1 MPSCSTSSNIASSIN
16 ALSVSQGGSRLSLQI
31 PFLSGLTVGNVIRY
45 DVATTGYT
53 ASKADDAERSEV
65 FGVIE
70 NYDSSVGKFNVVIY
84 GSINISSAY
93 LSDMGSGGGCGGND
107 IYFLSGVTAGR
118 LQNLAPTKLD
128 HIVKPIYQASPH
140 GNGSYTGVIVNYL
153 GYKLGGEILA
163 SSENSQSLI
172 GEITTFVGTDFEFEP
187 GVVDASI
194 SHDLPVADYPEFY
207 ERFGTEY
214 GYVEKLTI
222 NTVPSGIAI
231 NQPIIQAN
239 SSYAGKVKAV
249 DLINNF
255 VYVTKAAGSDL
266 SSVNKN
272 ARINGLNF
280 AISATSVHSAFTPI
294 VTIPQQFIVSA
305 NDGTRLQSS
314 QTIKV
319 GLRIRPIG
327 LRVEIPTTIETSS
340 SITASEFFVGN
351 TPINI
356 ETYITDLNTRVA
368 AIETRLKM

>member
-93 LSDMGSGGGCGGND
+93 LADMGSGGGCGGND

-118 LQNLAPTKLD
+118 LQNLAPTDLD
-128 HIVKPIYQASPH
+128 HIVKPIYQVSPH
-140 GNGSYTGVIVNYL
+140 GSYTGVIVNYL

-163 SSENSQSLI
+163 SSTNFDTSTGNISMIL
-172 GEITTFVGTDFEFEP
+172 GVDAEFEL

-207 ERFGTEY
+207 EQFGTKY
-214 GYVEKLTI
+214 GYVEKLTTT
-222 NTVPSGIAI
+222 TVPSGITI
-231 NQPIIQAN
+231 KNTVTQ
-239 SSYAGKVKAV
+239 SGSYSGKVKAV
-249 DLINNF
+249 DLSNNF
-255 VYVTKAAGSDL
+255 VYVTKSAGSAL

-272 ARINGLNF
+272 AKINGLDF
-280 AISATSVHSAFTPI
+280 AISATSVYSAFTPI
-294 VTIPQQFIVSA
+294 VTIPQQFIVSS
-305 NDGTRLQSS
+305 NDGTLLQSS

-319 GLRIRPIG
+319 GLRIQPIG

-368 AIETRLKM
+368 AIETRLRM

>member
-118 LQNLAPTKLD
+118 LQNLAPTDLD
-128 HIVKPIYQASPH
+128 HIVKPIYQVSPH
-140 GNGSYTGVIVNYL
+140 GSYTGVIVNYL

-272 ARINGLNF
+272 AKINGLNF
-280 AISATSVHSAFTPI
+280 AVSATSVHSAFTPI